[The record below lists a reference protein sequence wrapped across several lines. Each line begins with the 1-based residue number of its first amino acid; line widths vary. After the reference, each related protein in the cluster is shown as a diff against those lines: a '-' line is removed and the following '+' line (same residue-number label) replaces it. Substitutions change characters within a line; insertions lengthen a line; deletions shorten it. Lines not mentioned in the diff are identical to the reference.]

1 MRAPAQLARAGMAG
15 QAPSPPTSPLA
26 PAAQVSR
33 SPLWLKSRARYCGS
47 ILAPVALL
55 WPASGSAQLP
65 LVMGVQPGCVL
76 VCRIA
81 GPYRHCRP
89 RWAQWGGLGPGLP
102 YVDRRLHRF
111 RGPGDSRSRP
121 SHVRGRLGR
130 HSVADR
136 QHRAAAPASGTP
148 GCARPPRLLQPGTTV
163 VARPA
168 MLGIRGPGPGTGS
181 ARVDLRWARQSRPR
195 PPRPQCNGHAAVR
208 YFTRPAALPPFLRQA
223 LADSDGAR
231 GAGSRGHRDQR
242 SRYATS
248 RTLAPPSRASTSM
261 TASLEPRNHPGP
273 RPLNPAAG
281 VNAHTPP

>member
-1 MRAPAQLARAGMAG
+1 MRAPALLARAGTAG
-15 QAPSPPTSPLA
+15 LAPSPPTSPLA

-148 GCARPPRLLQPGTTV
+148 GCARPPRLHQHGSTV
-163 VARPA
+163 VALSA
-168 MLGIRGPGPGTGS
+168 KLGIRGPGPGRGWGPGRPIPCASVAAPSTAPSGQRPSHRSLLHPASGPLPSGRTLQTRMGPGEPDLSGPGS
-181 ARVDLRWARQSRPR
+181 RISR
-195 PPRPQCNGHAAVR
+195 PPRPEVTIRHVPIPSPLLANPVR
-208 YFTRPAALPPFLRQA
+208 AESARQA
-223 LADSDGAR
+223 
-231 GAGSRGHRDQR
+231 
-242 SRYATS
+242 
-248 RTLAPPSRASTSM
+248 
-261 TASLEPRNHPGP
+261 
-273 RPLNPAAG
+273 RP
-281 VNAHTPP
+281 V

>member
-102 YVDRRLHRF
+102 YVDRRLHRLSGA
-111 RGPGDSRSRP
+111 R
-121 SHVRGRLGR
+121 
-130 HSVADR
+130 R
-136 QHRAAAPASGTP
+136 QSEPALS
-148 GCARPPRLLQPGTTV
+148 CARNGWDVTV
-163 VARPA
+163 WRTVSAAR
-168 MLGIRGPGPGTGS
+168 
-181 ARVDLRWARQSRPR
+181 
-195 PPRPQCNGHAAVR
+195 
-208 YFTRPAALPPFLRQA
+208 LRQP
-223 LADSDGAR
+223 
-231 GAGSRGHRDQR
+231 RGHRAVRGHPDSFSLAPLWLHDR
-242 SRYATS
+242 PCLAYGARARARAVPGSTYAGRVSRGLVHRALSATAMPPFATS
-248 RTLAPPSRASTSM
+248 PGQRPFPLSSGRPLQTRMGPGEPDLAA
-261 TASLEPRNHPGP
+261 TATRGHDTP
-273 RPLNPAAG
+273 RPEP
-281 VNAHTPP
+281 